1 MTDNLPLSPERLP
14 DAYRQM
20 FTIRKFE
27 ETIRNLYMQGR
38 IRGSFHPC
46 VGQEATAVGAC
57 LALRREDVMT
67 CTYRGHGHAIAK
79 GLSVRAAM
87 AEMLGKATGCSQG
100 KGGSMHFTDP
110 KVGLLGAN
118 AIVAG
123 GIPHAAGAA
132 LAAQMQHKDIVA
144 LTFFGEG
151 AVNQG
156 VFHETLNLIAVWK
169 LPVILVCEN
178 NLYSEMTPSHETT
191 AIVETS
197 RNGVETSRRDVSTC
211 PRAAAYGIHAERVD
225 GNDVEAMYAAVAEA
239 ARRARSGDGATYLE
253 AMTYRLWGHM
263 MGDPEVYRTKE
274 EVTTAWQNEPIL
286 RLGRRLQTMGQH
298 DADLAAL
305 EAEAEAIITDALQF
319 AEASPLPAAETAFT
333 DVFA

>member
-1 MTDNLPLSPERLP
+1 MPLTTDQLA

-20 FTIRKFE
+20 HVIRKFE
-27 ETIRNLYMQGR
+27 ETIRRLYQDGR

-46 VGQEATAVGAC
+46 VGQEATAVGAG
-57 LALRREDVMT
+57 LALRKDDYLS

-79 GLSVRAAM
+79 GLSARAAM
-87 AEMLGKATGCSQG
+87 AEMLGKATGCSKG

-110 KVGLLGAN
+110 AVGLLGAN
-118 AIVAG
+118 AIVGA

-132 LAAQMQHKDIVA
+132 LAAQMQGRDQVA
-144 LTFFGEG
+144 LAFFGEG

-191 AIVETS
+191 STVETW
-197 RNGVETSRRDVSTC
+197 R
-211 PRAAAYGIHAERVD
+211 RAAAYGIQAQQVD
-225 GNDVEAMYAAVAEA
+225 GNDVEAVYECIQAAAG
-239 ARRARSGDGATYLE
+239 RARAGEGATYLE

-274 EVTTAWQNEPIL
+274 EVSQAWQNEPIG
-286 RLGRRLQTMGQH
+286 RLGRRLTGLGMGE
-298 DADLAAL
+298 ADLARL
-305 EAEAEAIITDALQF
+305 EQEAEAIIADALQF
-319 AEASPLPAAETAFT
+319 AEASPAPDPEDALL